1 MASWYLHLVTYSG
14 WGSELDGEEVRGM
27 QQNDDALNVVEK
39 ERWEVP

>member
-1 MASWYLHLVTYSG
+1 MASWCLHLVIDSG
-14 WGSELDGEEVRGM
+14 WGSEWDGEEVQGM